1 MKPLLEARQIRKQF
15 SGVAVLKGIDFTL
28 CAGQVHAL
36 MGGNGAGKS
45 TLMKIIAGV
54 ETPDSGELT
63 IGDRAFARL
72 SPALAHQLGI
82 YLVPQEPMLFPNLSV
97 RENILFRLPKRA
109 DTTARLQE
117 KLQQLNC
124 QINLDA
130 SASTLEVADQQ
141 MVEIL
146 RGLMREARI
155 LILDEPTASLTPG
168 ETERLF
174 SQIRALQA
182 LDVGIVFISHKL
194 PEIRQ
199 LASHISVMRDGAVVL
214 SGETATYRDEQL
226 ISAMTPASRDHTLS
240 DTQKLWLALPGNRR
254 TQAQDFPVLRVEDLT
269 GEGFIDL
276 NLEIRAGEIVGLA
289 GLVGSGRTEFAET
302 LYGLRPPRAGRI
314 WLENREISNDS
325 TRARLASG
333 LVYLP
338 EDRQVSGLFLD
349 APVRWNTVMFNQ
361 PSWWQQGKREAAV
374 VERYHR
380 ALGIKLADGDQPV
393 RTLSGGNQQKVLL
406 ARCLEANPLLL
417 IVDEP
422 TRGVD
427 VSARAD
433 IYQLLKSVAAQ
444 NVAVLMISSDVD
456 EFIGLAD
463 RVLVMHQGRY
473 SGELAGAFNGLLVV
487 GLRIPAIVAT
497 LGTLGLYR
505 GVMLLWTGGKWIE
518 GLPDSLKSLSEPAFI
533 GVSPLGWLV
542 LALLLAG
549 GWLLSR
555 TAFGRDFY
563 AVGDNLAAARQLGV
577 AVNRTRML
585 AFTLNGMLAACAG
598 IVFAA
603 QIGFVP
609 NQTGSGLEMKA
620 IAACVL
626 GGISLLGG
634 TGTLLG
640 AFLGA
645 FFLTQ
650 IDTVLVLFR
659 LPAWWNDFIAGL
671 VLLGVLVLDGRLR
684 QALARHQRALKYS
697 RFQPG
702 NKGGK
707 QVARFPERKSKE
719 VA

>member
-1 MKPLLEARQIRKQF
+1 MKTLLKNR
-15 SGVAVLKGIDFTL
+15 
-28 CAGQVHAL
+28 
-36 MGGNGAGKS
+36 
-45 TLMKIIAGV
+45 
-54 ETPDSGELT
+54 ELS
-63 IGDRAFARL
+63 AF
-72 SPALAHQLGI
+72 LAI
-82 YLVPQEPMLFPNLSV
+82 
-97 RENILFRLPKRA
+97 
-109 DTTARLQE
+109 
-117 KLQQLNC
+117 
-124 QINLDA
+124 
-130 SASTLEVADQQ
+130 
-141 MVEIL
+141 
-146 RGLMREARI
+146 
-155 LILDEPTASLTPG
+155 
-168 ETERLF
+168 
-174 SQIRALQA
+174 
-182 LDVGIVFISHKL
+182 
-194 PEIRQ
+194 
-199 LASHISVMRDGAVVL
+199 VVL
-214 SGETATYRDEQL
+214 
-226 ISAMTPASRDHTLS
+226 
-240 DTQKLWLALPGNRR
+240 
-254 TQAQDFPVLRVEDLT
+254 F
-269 GEGFIDL
+269 
-276 NLEIRAGEIVGLA
+276 A
-289 GLVGSGRTEFAET
+289 GLVALNPAYFSLQTLAMIFASAQILCLLALGATLVMLTRNIDVSVGSTVGLSAIATGVA
-302 LYGLRPPRAGRI
+302 LNSGYGLMTAI
-314 WLENREISNDS
+314 
-325 TRARLASG
+325 AFALA
-333 LVYLP
+333 
-338 EDRQVSGLFLD
+338 
-349 APVRWNTVMFNQ
+349 
-361 PSWWQQGKREAAV
+361 
-374 VERYHR
+374 
-380 ALGIKLADGDQPV
+380 
-393 RTLSGGNQQKVLL
+393 
-406 ARCLEANPLLL
+406 
-417 IVDEP
+417 
-422 TRGVD
+422 
-427 VSARAD
+427 
-433 IYQLLKSVAAQ
+433 
-444 NVAVLMISSDVD
+444 
-456 EFIGLAD
+456 IGA
-463 RVLVMHQGRY
+463 
-473 SGELAGAFNGLLVV
+473 LAGAFNGLLVV

-518 GLPDSLKSLSEPAFI
+518 GLPNSLKALSEPAFI
-533 GVSPLGWLV
+533 GISPLGWLV

-549 GWLLSR
+549 CWILSR

-707 QVARFPERKSKE
+707 RVAPFPERKNKE

>member
-1 MKPLLEARQIRKQF
+1 MKTLLKNRELSAFFAIVALFVVLVALNPAYFSLQTLAMIFASSQILCLLALGATLVMLTRNIDV
-15 SGVAVLKGIDFTL
+15 SVGSTVGLCAIAVGVALN
-28 CAGQVHAL
+28 
-36 MGGNGAGKS
+36 NGYGLA
-45 TLMKIIAGV
+45 TAI
-54 ETPDSGELT
+54 
-63 IGDRAFARL
+63 AFA
-72 SPALAHQLGI
+72 LAI
-82 YLVPQEPMLFPNLSV
+82 
-97 RENILFRLPKRA
+97 
-109 DTTARLQE
+109 
-117 KLQQLNC
+117 
-124 QINLDA
+124 
-130 SASTLEVADQQ
+130 
-141 MVEIL
+141 
-146 RGLMREARI
+146 
-155 LILDEPTASLTPG
+155 
-168 ETERLF
+168 
-174 SQIRALQA
+174 
-182 LDVGIVFISHKL
+182 
-194 PEIRQ
+194 
-199 LASHISVMRDGAVVL
+199 GA
-214 SGETATYRDEQL
+214 
-226 ISAMTPASRDHTLS
+226 
-240 DTQKLWLALPGNRR
+240 
-254 TQAQDFPVLRVEDLT
+254 
-269 GEGFIDL
+269 
-276 NLEIRAGEIVGLA
+276 
-289 GLVGSGRTEFAET
+289 
-302 LYGLRPPRAGRI
+302 
-314 WLENREISNDS
+314 
-325 TRARLASG
+325 
-333 LVYLP
+333 
-338 EDRQVSGLFLD
+338 
-349 APVRWNTVMFNQ
+349 
-361 PSWWQQGKREAAV
+361 
-374 VERYHR
+374 
-380 ALGIKLADGDQPV
+380 
-393 RTLSGGNQQKVLL
+393 
-406 ARCLEANPLLL
+406 
-417 IVDEP
+417 
-422 TRGVD
+422 
-427 VSARAD
+427 
-433 IYQLLKSVAAQ
+433 
-444 NVAVLMISSDVD
+444 
-456 EFIGLAD
+456 
-463 RVLVMHQGRY
+463 
-473 SGELAGAFNGLLVV
+473 LAGAFNGLLVV

-707 QVARFPERKSKE
+707 QVARLPERKSKE

>member
-1 MKPLLEARQIRKQF
+1 MKTLLKNRELSAFFAIVALFVVLVALNPAYFSLQTLAMIFSSSQILCLLALGATLVMLTRNIDV
-15 SGVAVLKGIDFTL
+15 SVGSTVGLCAIAVGVALN
-28 CAGQVHAL
+28 
-36 MGGNGAGKS
+36 NGYGLA
-45 TLMKIIAGV
+45 TAI
-54 ETPDSGELT
+54 
-63 IGDRAFARL
+63 AFA
-72 SPALAHQLGI
+72 LAI
-82 YLVPQEPMLFPNLSV
+82 
-97 RENILFRLPKRA
+97 
-109 DTTARLQE
+109 
-117 KLQQLNC
+117 
-124 QINLDA
+124 
-130 SASTLEVADQQ
+130 
-141 MVEIL
+141 
-146 RGLMREARI
+146 
-155 LILDEPTASLTPG
+155 
-168 ETERLF
+168 
-174 SQIRALQA
+174 
-182 LDVGIVFISHKL
+182 
-194 PEIRQ
+194 
-199 LASHISVMRDGAVVL
+199 GA
-214 SGETATYRDEQL
+214 
-226 ISAMTPASRDHTLS
+226 
-240 DTQKLWLALPGNRR
+240 
-254 TQAQDFPVLRVEDLT
+254 
-269 GEGFIDL
+269 
-276 NLEIRAGEIVGLA
+276 
-289 GLVGSGRTEFAET
+289 
-302 LYGLRPPRAGRI
+302 
-314 WLENREISNDS
+314 
-325 TRARLASG
+325 
-333 LVYLP
+333 
-338 EDRQVSGLFLD
+338 
-349 APVRWNTVMFNQ
+349 
-361 PSWWQQGKREAAV
+361 
-374 VERYHR
+374 
-380 ALGIKLADGDQPV
+380 
-393 RTLSGGNQQKVLL
+393 
-406 ARCLEANPLLL
+406 
-417 IVDEP
+417 
-422 TRGVD
+422 
-427 VSARAD
+427 
-433 IYQLLKSVAAQ
+433 
-444 NVAVLMISSDVD
+444 
-456 EFIGLAD
+456 
-463 RVLVMHQGRY
+463 
-473 SGELAGAFNGLLVV
+473 LAGAFNGLLVV

-563 AVGDNLAAARQLGV
+563 AAGDNLAAARQLGV

-702 NKGGK
+702 NKGGNRLPAFLNAK
-707 QVARFPERKSKE
+707 AKRWLK
-719 VA
+719 

>member
-1 MKPLLEARQIRKQF
+1 MKTLLKNRELSAFFAIVALFVVLVALNPAYFSLQTLAMIFASSQILCLLALGATLVMLTRNIDV
-15 SGVAVLKGIDFTL
+15 SVGSTVGLCAIAVGVALN
-28 CAGQVHAL
+28 
-36 MGGNGAGKS
+36 NGYGLA
-45 TLMKIIAGV
+45 TAI
-54 ETPDSGELT
+54 
-63 IGDRAFARL
+63 AFA
-72 SPALAHQLGI
+72 LAI
-82 YLVPQEPMLFPNLSV
+82 
-97 RENILFRLPKRA
+97 
-109 DTTARLQE
+109 
-117 KLQQLNC
+117 
-124 QINLDA
+124 
-130 SASTLEVADQQ
+130 
-141 MVEIL
+141 
-146 RGLMREARI
+146 
-155 LILDEPTASLTPG
+155 
-168 ETERLF
+168 
-174 SQIRALQA
+174 
-182 LDVGIVFISHKL
+182 
-194 PEIRQ
+194 
-199 LASHISVMRDGAVVL
+199 GA
-214 SGETATYRDEQL
+214 
-226 ISAMTPASRDHTLS
+226 
-240 DTQKLWLALPGNRR
+240 
-254 TQAQDFPVLRVEDLT
+254 
-269 GEGFIDL
+269 
-276 NLEIRAGEIVGLA
+276 
-289 GLVGSGRTEFAET
+289 
-302 LYGLRPPRAGRI
+302 
-314 WLENREISNDS
+314 
-325 TRARLASG
+325 
-333 LVYLP
+333 
-338 EDRQVSGLFLD
+338 
-349 APVRWNTVMFNQ
+349 
-361 PSWWQQGKREAAV
+361 
-374 VERYHR
+374 
-380 ALGIKLADGDQPV
+380 
-393 RTLSGGNQQKVLL
+393 
-406 ARCLEANPLLL
+406 
-417 IVDEP
+417 
-422 TRGVD
+422 
-427 VSARAD
+427 
-433 IYQLLKSVAAQ
+433 
-444 NVAVLMISSDVD
+444 
-456 EFIGLAD
+456 
-463 RVLVMHQGRY
+463 
-473 SGELAGAFNGLLVV
+473 LAGAFNGLLVV

-549 GWLLSR
+549 GWLLSS

-577 AVNRTRML
+577 AVKRTRML

>member
-1 MKPLLEARQIRKQF
+1 MKTLLKNRELSAFFAIVALFVVLVALNPAYFSLQTLAMIFASSQILCLLALGATLVMLTRNIDV
-15 SGVAVLKGIDFTL
+15 SVGSTVGLCAIAVGVALN
-28 CAGQVHAL
+28 
-36 MGGNGAGKS
+36 NGYGLA
-45 TLMKIIAGV
+45 TAI
-54 ETPDSGELT
+54 
-63 IGDRAFARL
+63 AFA
-72 SPALAHQLGI
+72 LAI
-82 YLVPQEPMLFPNLSV
+82 
-97 RENILFRLPKRA
+97 
-109 DTTARLQE
+109 
-117 KLQQLNC
+117 
-124 QINLDA
+124 
-130 SASTLEVADQQ
+130 
-141 MVEIL
+141 
-146 RGLMREARI
+146 
-155 LILDEPTASLTPG
+155 
-168 ETERLF
+168 
-174 SQIRALQA
+174 
-182 LDVGIVFISHKL
+182 
-194 PEIRQ
+194 
-199 LASHISVMRDGAVVL
+199 GA
-214 SGETATYRDEQL
+214 
-226 ISAMTPASRDHTLS
+226 
-240 DTQKLWLALPGNRR
+240 
-254 TQAQDFPVLRVEDLT
+254 
-269 GEGFIDL
+269 
-276 NLEIRAGEIVGLA
+276 
-289 GLVGSGRTEFAET
+289 
-302 LYGLRPPRAGRI
+302 
-314 WLENREISNDS
+314 
-325 TRARLASG
+325 
-333 LVYLP
+333 
-338 EDRQVSGLFLD
+338 
-349 APVRWNTVMFNQ
+349 
-361 PSWWQQGKREAAV
+361 
-374 VERYHR
+374 
-380 ALGIKLADGDQPV
+380 
-393 RTLSGGNQQKVLL
+393 
-406 ARCLEANPLLL
+406 
-417 IVDEP
+417 
-422 TRGVD
+422 
-427 VSARAD
+427 
-433 IYQLLKSVAAQ
+433 
-444 NVAVLMISSDVD
+444 
-456 EFIGLAD
+456 
-463 RVLVMHQGRY
+463 
-473 SGELAGAFNGLLVV
+473 LAGAFNGLLVV

-659 LPAWWNDFIAGL
+659 LPAWWYDFIAGL

>member
-1 MKPLLEARQIRKQF
+1 MKTLLKNRELSAFFAIVALFAVLVVLNPAYFSLQTLAMIFASSQILCLLALGATLVMLTRNIDV
-15 SGVAVLKGIDFTL
+15 SVGSSVGLCAIAVGVALN
-28 CAGQVHAL
+28 
-36 MGGNGAGKS
+36 NGYGLA
-45 TLMKIIAGV
+45 TAI
-54 ETPDSGELT
+54 
-63 IGDRAFARL
+63 AFA
-72 SPALAHQLGI
+72 LAI
-82 YLVPQEPMLFPNLSV
+82 
-97 RENILFRLPKRA
+97 
-109 DTTARLQE
+109 
-117 KLQQLNC
+117 
-124 QINLDA
+124 
-130 SASTLEVADQQ
+130 
-141 MVEIL
+141 
-146 RGLMREARI
+146 
-155 LILDEPTASLTPG
+155 
-168 ETERLF
+168 
-174 SQIRALQA
+174 
-182 LDVGIVFISHKL
+182 
-194 PEIRQ
+194 
-199 LASHISVMRDGAVVL
+199 GA
-214 SGETATYRDEQL
+214 
-226 ISAMTPASRDHTLS
+226 
-240 DTQKLWLALPGNRR
+240 
-254 TQAQDFPVLRVEDLT
+254 
-269 GEGFIDL
+269 
-276 NLEIRAGEIVGLA
+276 
-289 GLVGSGRTEFAET
+289 
-302 LYGLRPPRAGRI
+302 
-314 WLENREISNDS
+314 
-325 TRARLASG
+325 
-333 LVYLP
+333 
-338 EDRQVSGLFLD
+338 
-349 APVRWNTVMFNQ
+349 
-361 PSWWQQGKREAAV
+361 
-374 VERYHR
+374 
-380 ALGIKLADGDQPV
+380 
-393 RTLSGGNQQKVLL
+393 
-406 ARCLEANPLLL
+406 
-417 IVDEP
+417 
-422 TRGVD
+422 
-427 VSARAD
+427 
-433 IYQLLKSVAAQ
+433 
-444 NVAVLMISSDVD
+444 
-456 EFIGLAD
+456 
-463 RVLVMHQGRY
+463 
-473 SGELAGAFNGLLVV
+473 LAGAFNGLLVV

-555 TAFGRDFY
+555 TSFGRDFY

>member
-1 MKPLLEARQIRKQF
+1 MKTLLKNRELSAFFAIVALFAVLVALNPAYFSLQTLAMIFASSQILCLLALGATLVMLTRNIDV
-15 SGVAVLKGIDFTL
+15 SVGSTVGLCAIAVGVALN
-28 CAGQVHAL
+28 
-36 MGGNGAGKS
+36 NGYGLA
-45 TLMKIIAGV
+45 TAI
-54 ETPDSGELT
+54 
-63 IGDRAFARL
+63 AFA
-72 SPALAHQLGI
+72 LAI
-82 YLVPQEPMLFPNLSV
+82 
-97 RENILFRLPKRA
+97 
-109 DTTARLQE
+109 
-117 KLQQLNC
+117 
-124 QINLDA
+124 
-130 SASTLEVADQQ
+130 
-141 MVEIL
+141 
-146 RGLMREARI
+146 
-155 LILDEPTASLTPG
+155 
-168 ETERLF
+168 
-174 SQIRALQA
+174 
-182 LDVGIVFISHKL
+182 
-194 PEIRQ
+194 
-199 LASHISVMRDGAVVL
+199 GA
-214 SGETATYRDEQL
+214 
-226 ISAMTPASRDHTLS
+226 
-240 DTQKLWLALPGNRR
+240 
-254 TQAQDFPVLRVEDLT
+254 
-269 GEGFIDL
+269 
-276 NLEIRAGEIVGLA
+276 
-289 GLVGSGRTEFAET
+289 
-302 LYGLRPPRAGRI
+302 
-314 WLENREISNDS
+314 
-325 TRARLASG
+325 
-333 LVYLP
+333 
-338 EDRQVSGLFLD
+338 
-349 APVRWNTVMFNQ
+349 
-361 PSWWQQGKREAAV
+361 
-374 VERYHR
+374 
-380 ALGIKLADGDQPV
+380 
-393 RTLSGGNQQKVLL
+393 
-406 ARCLEANPLLL
+406 
-417 IVDEP
+417 
-422 TRGVD
+422 
-427 VSARAD
+427 
-433 IYQLLKSVAAQ
+433 
-444 NVAVLMISSDVD
+444 
-456 EFIGLAD
+456 
-463 RVLVMHQGRY
+463 
-473 SGELAGAFNGLLVV
+473 LAGAFNGLLVV

-549 GWLLSR
+549 AWLLSR

>member
-1 MKPLLEARQIRKQF
+1 MKTLLKNREPSAFFAIVALFVVLVALNPAYFSLQTLAMIFASSQILCLLALGATLVMLTRNIDV
-15 SGVAVLKGIDFTL
+15 SVGSTVGLCAIAVGVALN
-28 CAGQVHAL
+28 
-36 MGGNGAGKS
+36 NGYGLA
-45 TLMKIIAGV
+45 TAI
-54 ETPDSGELT
+54 
-63 IGDRAFARL
+63 AFA
-72 SPALAHQLGI
+72 LAI
-82 YLVPQEPMLFPNLSV
+82 
-97 RENILFRLPKRA
+97 
-109 DTTARLQE
+109 
-117 KLQQLNC
+117 
-124 QINLDA
+124 
-130 SASTLEVADQQ
+130 
-141 MVEIL
+141 
-146 RGLMREARI
+146 
-155 LILDEPTASLTPG
+155 
-168 ETERLF
+168 
-174 SQIRALQA
+174 
-182 LDVGIVFISHKL
+182 
-194 PEIRQ
+194 
-199 LASHISVMRDGAVVL
+199 GA
-214 SGETATYRDEQL
+214 
-226 ISAMTPASRDHTLS
+226 
-240 DTQKLWLALPGNRR
+240 
-254 TQAQDFPVLRVEDLT
+254 
-269 GEGFIDL
+269 
-276 NLEIRAGEIVGLA
+276 
-289 GLVGSGRTEFAET
+289 
-302 LYGLRPPRAGRI
+302 
-314 WLENREISNDS
+314 
-325 TRARLASG
+325 
-333 LVYLP
+333 
-338 EDRQVSGLFLD
+338 
-349 APVRWNTVMFNQ
+349 
-361 PSWWQQGKREAAV
+361 
-374 VERYHR
+374 
-380 ALGIKLADGDQPV
+380 
-393 RTLSGGNQQKVLL
+393 
-406 ARCLEANPLLL
+406 
-417 IVDEP
+417 
-422 TRGVD
+422 
-427 VSARAD
+427 
-433 IYQLLKSVAAQ
+433 
-444 NVAVLMISSDVD
+444 
-456 EFIGLAD
+456 
-463 RVLVMHQGRY
+463 
-473 SGELAGAFNGLLVV
+473 LAGAFNGLLVV

-702 NKGGK
+702 NKGGNRLP
-707 QVARFPERKSKE
+707 AFPNAKAKRWLK
-719 VA
+719 

>member
-1 MKPLLEARQIRKQF
+1 MKTLLKNRELSAFFAIVALFVVLVALNPAYFSLQTLAMIFASSQILCLLALGATLVMLTRNIDV
-15 SGVAVLKGIDFTL
+15 SVGSTVGLCAIAVGVALN
-28 CAGQVHAL
+28 
-36 MGGNGAGKS
+36 NGYGLA
-45 TLMKIIAGV
+45 TAI
-54 ETPDSGELT
+54 
-63 IGDRAFARL
+63 AFA
-72 SPALAHQLGI
+72 LAI
-82 YLVPQEPMLFPNLSV
+82 
-97 RENILFRLPKRA
+97 
-109 DTTARLQE
+109 
-117 KLQQLNC
+117 
-124 QINLDA
+124 
-130 SASTLEVADQQ
+130 
-141 MVEIL
+141 
-146 RGLMREARI
+146 
-155 LILDEPTASLTPG
+155 
-168 ETERLF
+168 
-174 SQIRALQA
+174 
-182 LDVGIVFISHKL
+182 
-194 PEIRQ
+194 
-199 LASHISVMRDGAVVL
+199 GA
-214 SGETATYRDEQL
+214 
-226 ISAMTPASRDHTLS
+226 
-240 DTQKLWLALPGNRR
+240 
-254 TQAQDFPVLRVEDLT
+254 
-269 GEGFIDL
+269 
-276 NLEIRAGEIVGLA
+276 
-289 GLVGSGRTEFAET
+289 
-302 LYGLRPPRAGRI
+302 
-314 WLENREISNDS
+314 
-325 TRARLASG
+325 
-333 LVYLP
+333 
-338 EDRQVSGLFLD
+338 
-349 APVRWNTVMFNQ
+349 
-361 PSWWQQGKREAAV
+361 
-374 VERYHR
+374 
-380 ALGIKLADGDQPV
+380 
-393 RTLSGGNQQKVLL
+393 
-406 ARCLEANPLLL
+406 
-417 IVDEP
+417 
-422 TRGVD
+422 
-427 VSARAD
+427 
-433 IYQLLKSVAAQ
+433 
-444 NVAVLMISSDVD
+444 
-456 EFIGLAD
+456 
-463 RVLVMHQGRY
+463 
-473 SGELAGAFNGLLVV
+473 LAGAFNGLLVV

-702 NKGGK
+702 NKGGN
-707 QVARFPERKSKE
+707 RFPAFPNAKAKRWLK
-719 VA
+719 

>member
-1 MKPLLEARQIRKQF
+1 MKTLLKNRELSAFFAIVALFVVLVALNPAYFSLQTLAMIFASSQILCLLALGATLVMLTRNIDV
-15 SGVAVLKGIDFTL
+15 SVGSTVGLCAIAVGVALN
-28 CAGQVHAL
+28 
-36 MGGNGAGKS
+36 NGYGLA
-45 TLMKIIAGV
+45 TAI
-54 ETPDSGELT
+54 
-63 IGDRAFARL
+63 AFA
-72 SPALAHQLGI
+72 LAI
-82 YLVPQEPMLFPNLSV
+82 
-97 RENILFRLPKRA
+97 
-109 DTTARLQE
+109 
-117 KLQQLNC
+117 
-124 QINLDA
+124 
-130 SASTLEVADQQ
+130 
-141 MVEIL
+141 
-146 RGLMREARI
+146 
-155 LILDEPTASLTPG
+155 
-168 ETERLF
+168 
-174 SQIRALQA
+174 
-182 LDVGIVFISHKL
+182 
-194 PEIRQ
+194 
-199 LASHISVMRDGAVVL
+199 GA
-214 SGETATYRDEQL
+214 
-226 ISAMTPASRDHTLS
+226 
-240 DTQKLWLALPGNRR
+240 
-254 TQAQDFPVLRVEDLT
+254 
-269 GEGFIDL
+269 
-276 NLEIRAGEIVGLA
+276 
-289 GLVGSGRTEFAET
+289 
-302 LYGLRPPRAGRI
+302 
-314 WLENREISNDS
+314 
-325 TRARLASG
+325 
-333 LVYLP
+333 
-338 EDRQVSGLFLD
+338 
-349 APVRWNTVMFNQ
+349 
-361 PSWWQQGKREAAV
+361 
-374 VERYHR
+374 
-380 ALGIKLADGDQPV
+380 
-393 RTLSGGNQQKVLL
+393 
-406 ARCLEANPLLL
+406 
-417 IVDEP
+417 
-422 TRGVD
+422 
-427 VSARAD
+427 
-433 IYQLLKSVAAQ
+433 
-444 NVAVLMISSDVD
+444 
-456 EFIGLAD
+456 
-463 RVLVMHQGRY
+463 
-473 SGELAGAFNGLLVV
+473 LAGAFNGLLVV

-505 GVMLLWTGGKWIE
+505 WVMLLWTGGKWIE

>member
-1 MKPLLEARQIRKQF
+1 MK
-15 SGVAVLKGIDFTL
+15 T
-28 CAGQVHAL
+28 
-36 MGGNGAGKS
+36 
-45 TLMKIIAGV
+45 
-54 ETPDSGELT
+54 
-63 IGDRAFARL
+63 
-72 SPALAHQLGI
+72 
-82 YLVPQEPMLFPNLSV
+82 
-97 RENILFRLPKRA
+97 
-109 DTTARLQE
+109 
-117 KLQQLNC
+117 
-124 QINLDA
+124 
-130 SASTLEVADQQ
+130 
-141 MVEIL
+141 
-146 RGLMREARI
+146 
-155 LILDEPTASLTPG
+155 
-168 ETERLF
+168 
-174 SQIRALQA
+174 
-182 LDVGIVFISHKL
+182 
-194 PEIRQ
+194 
-199 LASHISVMRDGAVVL
+199 
-214 SGETATYRDEQL
+214 
-226 ISAMTPASRDHTLS
+226 
-240 DTQKLWLALPGNRR
+240 
-254 TQAQDFPVLRVEDLT
+254 
-269 GEGFIDL
+269 
-276 NLEIRAGEIVGLA
+276 
-289 GLVGSGRTEFAET
+289 
-302 LYGLRPPRAGRI
+302 
-314 WLENREISNDS
+314 
-325 TRARLASG
+325 
-333 LVYLP
+333 
-338 EDRQVSGLFLD
+338 
-349 APVRWNTVMFNQ
+349 
-361 PSWWQQGKREAAV
+361 
-374 VERYHR
+374 
-380 ALGIKLADGDQPV
+380 
-393 RTLSGGNQQKVLL
+393 
-406 ARCLEANPLLL
+406 
-417 IVDEP
+417 
-422 TRGVD
+422 
-427 VSARAD
+427 
-433 IYQLLKSVAAQ
+433 LLKSRELSAFFAIVALFVVL
-444 NVAVLMISSDVD
+444 VALNPAYFSLQTLAMIFSSSQILCLLALGATLVMLTRNIDVSVGSTVGLCA
-456 EFIGLAD
+456 IAVGVALNNGYGLATAIAFA
-463 RVLVMHQGRY
+463 LAIGA
-473 SGELAGAFNGLLVV
+473 LAGAFNGLLVV

>member
-1 MKPLLEARQIRKQF
+1 MKTLLKNRELSAFFAIVALFVVLVALNPAYF
-15 SGVAVLKGIDFTL
+15 SLQTLAMIFASSQLLCLLALGATLVMLTRNIDVSVGSTVGLCAIAVGVALN
-28 CAGQVHAL
+28 
-36 MGGNGAGKS
+36 NGYGLA
-45 TLMKIIAGV
+45 TAI
-54 ETPDSGELT
+54 
-63 IGDRAFARL
+63 AFA
-72 SPALAHQLGI
+72 LAI
-82 YLVPQEPMLFPNLSV
+82 
-97 RENILFRLPKRA
+97 
-109 DTTARLQE
+109 
-117 KLQQLNC
+117 
-124 QINLDA
+124 
-130 SASTLEVADQQ
+130 
-141 MVEIL
+141 
-146 RGLMREARI
+146 
-155 LILDEPTASLTPG
+155 
-168 ETERLF
+168 
-174 SQIRALQA
+174 
-182 LDVGIVFISHKL
+182 
-194 PEIRQ
+194 
-199 LASHISVMRDGAVVL
+199 GA
-214 SGETATYRDEQL
+214 
-226 ISAMTPASRDHTLS
+226 
-240 DTQKLWLALPGNRR
+240 
-254 TQAQDFPVLRVEDLT
+254 
-269 GEGFIDL
+269 
-276 NLEIRAGEIVGLA
+276 
-289 GLVGSGRTEFAET
+289 
-302 LYGLRPPRAGRI
+302 
-314 WLENREISNDS
+314 
-325 TRARLASG
+325 
-333 LVYLP
+333 
-338 EDRQVSGLFLD
+338 
-349 APVRWNTVMFNQ
+349 
-361 PSWWQQGKREAAV
+361 
-374 VERYHR
+374 
-380 ALGIKLADGDQPV
+380 
-393 RTLSGGNQQKVLL
+393 
-406 ARCLEANPLLL
+406 
-417 IVDEP
+417 
-422 TRGVD
+422 
-427 VSARAD
+427 
-433 IYQLLKSVAAQ
+433 
-444 NVAVLMISSDVD
+444 
-456 EFIGLAD
+456 
-463 RVLVMHQGRY
+463 
-473 SGELAGAFNGLLVV
+473 LAGAFNGLLVV

-518 GLPDSLKSLSEPAFI
+518 GLPDSLKSLSEPAFL
-533 GVSPLGWLV
+533 GVSPLGW

>member
-1 MKPLLEARQIRKQF
+1 MKTLLKNR
-15 SGVAVLKGIDFTL
+15 
-28 CAGQVHAL
+28 
-36 MGGNGAGKS
+36 
-45 TLMKIIAGV
+45 
-54 ETPDSGELT
+54 ELS
-63 IGDRAFARL
+63 AF
-72 SPALAHQLGI
+72 LAI
-82 YLVPQEPMLFPNLSV
+82 
-97 RENILFRLPKRA
+97 
-109 DTTARLQE
+109 
-117 KLQQLNC
+117 
-124 QINLDA
+124 
-130 SASTLEVADQQ
+130 
-141 MVEIL
+141 
-146 RGLMREARI
+146 
-155 LILDEPTASLTPG
+155 
-168 ETERLF
+168 
-174 SQIRALQA
+174 
-182 LDVGIVFISHKL
+182 
-194 PEIRQ
+194 
-199 LASHISVMRDGAVVL
+199 VVL
-214 SGETATYRDEQL
+214 
-226 ISAMTPASRDHTLS
+226 
-240 DTQKLWLALPGNRR
+240 
-254 TQAQDFPVLRVEDLT
+254 F
-269 GEGFIDL
+269 
-276 NLEIRAGEIVGLA
+276 A
-289 GLVGSGRTEFAET
+289 GLVALNPAYFSLQTLAMIFASAQI
-302 LYGLRPPRAGRI
+302 LCL
-314 WLENREISNDS
+314 L
-325 TRARLASG
+325 
-333 LVYLP
+333 
-338 EDRQVSGLFLD
+338 
-349 APVRWNTVMFNQ
+349 
-361 PSWWQQGKREAAV
+361 
-374 VERYHR
+374 
-380 ALGIKLADGDQPV
+380 ALGA
-393 RTLSGGNQQKVLL
+393 TLVML
-406 ARCLEANPLLL
+406 
-417 IVDEP
+417 
-422 TRGVD
+422 TRNID
-427 VSARAD
+427 VSVGSTVGLSAIATG
-433 IYQLLKSVAAQ
+433 VAL
-444 NVAVLMISSDVD
+444 NSGHGLMTAIA
-456 EFIGLAD
+456 FALAIGA
-463 RVLVMHQGRY
+463 
-473 SGELAGAFNGLLVV
+473 LAGAFNGLLVV

-518 GLPDSLKSLSEPAFI
+518 GLPNSLKALSEPAFI
-533 GVSPLGWLV
+533 GISPLGWLV

-549 GWLLSR
+549 GGILSR

-707 QVARFPERKSKE
+707 RVAPFPERKNKE

>member
-1 MKPLLEARQIRKQF
+1 MKTLLKNRELSAFFAIVALFAVLVALNPAYFSLQTLAMIFASSQILCLLALGATLVMLTRNIDV
-15 SGVAVLKGIDFTL
+15 SVGSTVGLCAIAVGVALN
-28 CAGQVHAL
+28 
-36 MGGNGAGKS
+36 NGYGLA
-45 TLMKIIAGV
+45 TAI
-54 ETPDSGELT
+54 
-63 IGDRAFARL
+63 AFA
-72 SPALAHQLGI
+72 LAI
-82 YLVPQEPMLFPNLSV
+82 
-97 RENILFRLPKRA
+97 
-109 DTTARLQE
+109 
-117 KLQQLNC
+117 
-124 QINLDA
+124 
-130 SASTLEVADQQ
+130 
-141 MVEIL
+141 
-146 RGLMREARI
+146 
-155 LILDEPTASLTPG
+155 
-168 ETERLF
+168 
-174 SQIRALQA
+174 
-182 LDVGIVFISHKL
+182 
-194 PEIRQ
+194 
-199 LASHISVMRDGAVVL
+199 GA
-214 SGETATYRDEQL
+214 
-226 ISAMTPASRDHTLS
+226 
-240 DTQKLWLALPGNRR
+240 
-254 TQAQDFPVLRVEDLT
+254 
-269 GEGFIDL
+269 
-276 NLEIRAGEIVGLA
+276 
-289 GLVGSGRTEFAET
+289 
-302 LYGLRPPRAGRI
+302 
-314 WLENREISNDS
+314 
-325 TRARLASG
+325 
-333 LVYLP
+333 
-338 EDRQVSGLFLD
+338 
-349 APVRWNTVMFNQ
+349 
-361 PSWWQQGKREAAV
+361 
-374 VERYHR
+374 
-380 ALGIKLADGDQPV
+380 
-393 RTLSGGNQQKVLL
+393 
-406 ARCLEANPLLL
+406 
-417 IVDEP
+417 
-422 TRGVD
+422 
-427 VSARAD
+427 
-433 IYQLLKSVAAQ
+433 
-444 NVAVLMISSDVD
+444 
-456 EFIGLAD
+456 
-463 RVLVMHQGRY
+463 
-473 SGELAGAFNGLLVV
+473 LAGAFNGLLVV

-585 AFTLNGMLAACAG
+585 AFTINGMLAACAG

>member
-1 MKPLLEARQIRKQF
+1 MKTLLKNRELSAFFAIVALFVVLVALNPAYFSLQTLAMIFASSQILCLLALGATLVMLTRN
-15 SGVAVLKGIDFTL
+15 IDVSVGSTVGL
-28 CAGQVHAL
+28 CAIAVGVTL
-36 MGGNGAGKS
+36 NNGYGLA
-45 TLMKIIAGV
+45 TAI
-54 ETPDSGELT
+54 
-63 IGDRAFARL
+63 AFA
-72 SPALAHQLGI
+72 LAI
-82 YLVPQEPMLFPNLSV
+82 
-97 RENILFRLPKRA
+97 
-109 DTTARLQE
+109 
-117 KLQQLNC
+117 
-124 QINLDA
+124 
-130 SASTLEVADQQ
+130 
-141 MVEIL
+141 
-146 RGLMREARI
+146 
-155 LILDEPTASLTPG
+155 
-168 ETERLF
+168 
-174 SQIRALQA
+174 
-182 LDVGIVFISHKL
+182 
-194 PEIRQ
+194 
-199 LASHISVMRDGAVVL
+199 GA
-214 SGETATYRDEQL
+214 
-226 ISAMTPASRDHTLS
+226 
-240 DTQKLWLALPGNRR
+240 
-254 TQAQDFPVLRVEDLT
+254 
-269 GEGFIDL
+269 
-276 NLEIRAGEIVGLA
+276 
-289 GLVGSGRTEFAET
+289 
-302 LYGLRPPRAGRI
+302 
-314 WLENREISNDS
+314 
-325 TRARLASG
+325 
-333 LVYLP
+333 
-338 EDRQVSGLFLD
+338 
-349 APVRWNTVMFNQ
+349 
-361 PSWWQQGKREAAV
+361 
-374 VERYHR
+374 
-380 ALGIKLADGDQPV
+380 
-393 RTLSGGNQQKVLL
+393 
-406 ARCLEANPLLL
+406 
-417 IVDEP
+417 
-422 TRGVD
+422 
-427 VSARAD
+427 
-433 IYQLLKSVAAQ
+433 
-444 NVAVLMISSDVD
+444 
-456 EFIGLAD
+456 
-463 RVLVMHQGRY
+463 
-473 SGELAGAFNGLLVV
+473 LAGAFNGLLVV

-702 NKGGK
+702 NKGGNRLPAFLNAK
-707 QVARFPERKSKE
+707 AKRWLK
-719 VA
+719 

>member
-1 MKPLLEARQIRKQF
+1 MKTLLKNRELSAFFAIVALFVVLVALNPAYFSLQTLAMIFASSQILCLLAFGATLVMLTRNIDV
-15 SGVAVLKGIDFTL
+15 SVGSTVGLCAIAVGVALN
-28 CAGQVHAL
+28 
-36 MGGNGAGKS
+36 NGYGLA
-45 TLMKIIAGV
+45 TAI
-54 ETPDSGELT
+54 
-63 IGDRAFARL
+63 AFA
-72 SPALAHQLGI
+72 LAI
-82 YLVPQEPMLFPNLSV
+82 
-97 RENILFRLPKRA
+97 
-109 DTTARLQE
+109 
-117 KLQQLNC
+117 
-124 QINLDA
+124 
-130 SASTLEVADQQ
+130 
-141 MVEIL
+141 
-146 RGLMREARI
+146 
-155 LILDEPTASLTPG
+155 
-168 ETERLF
+168 
-174 SQIRALQA
+174 
-182 LDVGIVFISHKL
+182 
-194 PEIRQ
+194 
-199 LASHISVMRDGAVVL
+199 GA
-214 SGETATYRDEQL
+214 
-226 ISAMTPASRDHTLS
+226 
-240 DTQKLWLALPGNRR
+240 
-254 TQAQDFPVLRVEDLT
+254 
-269 GEGFIDL
+269 
-276 NLEIRAGEIVGLA
+276 
-289 GLVGSGRTEFAET
+289 
-302 LYGLRPPRAGRI
+302 
-314 WLENREISNDS
+314 
-325 TRARLASG
+325 
-333 LVYLP
+333 
-338 EDRQVSGLFLD
+338 
-349 APVRWNTVMFNQ
+349 
-361 PSWWQQGKREAAV
+361 
-374 VERYHR
+374 
-380 ALGIKLADGDQPV
+380 
-393 RTLSGGNQQKVLL
+393 
-406 ARCLEANPLLL
+406 
-417 IVDEP
+417 
-422 TRGVD
+422 
-427 VSARAD
+427 
-433 IYQLLKSVAAQ
+433 
-444 NVAVLMISSDVD
+444 
-456 EFIGLAD
+456 
-463 RVLVMHQGRY
+463 
-473 SGELAGAFNGLLVV
+473 LAGAFNGLLVV

>member
-1 MKPLLEARQIRKQF
+1 MKTLLKNRELSAFFAIVALFVVLVALNPAYFSLQTLAMIFASSQILCLLALGATLVMLTRNIDV
-15 SGVAVLKGIDFTL
+15 SVGSTVGLCAIAVGVALN
-28 CAGQVHAL
+28 
-36 MGGNGAGKS
+36 NGYGLA
-45 TLMKIIAGV
+45 TAI
-54 ETPDSGELT
+54 
-63 IGDRAFARL
+63 AFA
-72 SPALAHQLGI
+72 LAI
-82 YLVPQEPMLFPNLSV
+82 
-97 RENILFRLPKRA
+97 
-109 DTTARLQE
+109 
-117 KLQQLNC
+117 
-124 QINLDA
+124 
-130 SASTLEVADQQ
+130 
-141 MVEIL
+141 
-146 RGLMREARI
+146 
-155 LILDEPTASLTPG
+155 
-168 ETERLF
+168 
-174 SQIRALQA
+174 
-182 LDVGIVFISHKL
+182 
-194 PEIRQ
+194 
-199 LASHISVMRDGAVVL
+199 GA
-214 SGETATYRDEQL
+214 
-226 ISAMTPASRDHTLS
+226 
-240 DTQKLWLALPGNRR
+240 
-254 TQAQDFPVLRVEDLT
+254 
-269 GEGFIDL
+269 
-276 NLEIRAGEIVGLA
+276 
-289 GLVGSGRTEFAET
+289 
-302 LYGLRPPRAGRI
+302 
-314 WLENREISNDS
+314 
-325 TRARLASG
+325 
-333 LVYLP
+333 
-338 EDRQVSGLFLD
+338 
-349 APVRWNTVMFNQ
+349 
-361 PSWWQQGKREAAV
+361 
-374 VERYHR
+374 
-380 ALGIKLADGDQPV
+380 
-393 RTLSGGNQQKVLL
+393 
-406 ARCLEANPLLL
+406 
-417 IVDEP
+417 
-422 TRGVD
+422 
-427 VSARAD
+427 
-433 IYQLLKSVAAQ
+433 
-444 NVAVLMISSDVD
+444 
-456 EFIGLAD
+456 
-463 RVLVMHQGRY
+463 
-473 SGELAGAFNGLLVV
+473 LAGAFNGLLVV

-555 TAFGRDFY
+555 TDFGRDFY

-702 NKGGK
+702 YKGSK
-707 QVARFPERKSKE
+707 QVARCPERKSKE

>member
-1 MKPLLEARQIRKQF
+1 MKTLLKNRELSAFFAIVALFVVLVALNPAYFSLQTLAMIFASSQILCLLALGATLVMLTRNIDV
-15 SGVAVLKGIDFTL
+15 SVGSTVGLCAIAVGVALN
-28 CAGQVHAL
+28 
-36 MGGNGAGKS
+36 NGYGLA
-45 TLMKIIAGV
+45 TAI
-54 ETPDSGELT
+54 
-63 IGDRAFARL
+63 AFA
-72 SPALAHQLGI
+72 LAI
-82 YLVPQEPMLFPNLSV
+82 
-97 RENILFRLPKRA
+97 
-109 DTTARLQE
+109 
-117 KLQQLNC
+117 
-124 QINLDA
+124 
-130 SASTLEVADQQ
+130 
-141 MVEIL
+141 
-146 RGLMREARI
+146 
-155 LILDEPTASLTPG
+155 
-168 ETERLF
+168 
-174 SQIRALQA
+174 
-182 LDVGIVFISHKL
+182 
-194 PEIRQ
+194 
-199 LASHISVMRDGAVVL
+199 GA
-214 SGETATYRDEQL
+214 
-226 ISAMTPASRDHTLS
+226 
-240 DTQKLWLALPGNRR
+240 
-254 TQAQDFPVLRVEDLT
+254 
-269 GEGFIDL
+269 
-276 NLEIRAGEIVGLA
+276 
-289 GLVGSGRTEFAET
+289 
-302 LYGLRPPRAGRI
+302 
-314 WLENREISNDS
+314 
-325 TRARLASG
+325 
-333 LVYLP
+333 
-338 EDRQVSGLFLD
+338 
-349 APVRWNTVMFNQ
+349 
-361 PSWWQQGKREAAV
+361 
-374 VERYHR
+374 
-380 ALGIKLADGDQPV
+380 
-393 RTLSGGNQQKVLL
+393 
-406 ARCLEANPLLL
+406 
-417 IVDEP
+417 
-422 TRGVD
+422 
-427 VSARAD
+427 
-433 IYQLLKSVAAQ
+433 
-444 NVAVLMISSDVD
+444 
-456 EFIGLAD
+456 
-463 RVLVMHQGRY
+463 
-473 SGELAGAFNGLLVV
+473 LAGAFNGLLVV

-555 TAFGRDFY
+555 TDFGRDFY

-609 NQTGSGLEMKA
+609 NQTGSGLEIKA

>member
-1 MKPLLEARQIRKQF
+1 MKTLLKNRELSAFFAIVALFVVLVALNPAYFSLQTLAMIFASSQILCLLALGATLVMLTRNIDV
-15 SGVAVLKGIDFTL
+15 SVGSTVGLCAIAVGVALN
-28 CAGQVHAL
+28 
-36 MGGNGAGKS
+36 NGYGLA
-45 TLMKIIAGV
+45 TAIAFA
-54 ETPDSGELT
+54 LT
-63 IGDRAFARL
+63 IGA
-72 SPALAHQLGI
+72 
-82 YLVPQEPMLFPNLSV
+82 
-97 RENILFRLPKRA
+97 
-109 DTTARLQE
+109 
-117 KLQQLNC
+117 
-124 QINLDA
+124 
-130 SASTLEVADQQ
+130 
-141 MVEIL
+141 
-146 RGLMREARI
+146 
-155 LILDEPTASLTPG
+155 
-168 ETERLF
+168 
-174 SQIRALQA
+174 
-182 LDVGIVFISHKL
+182 
-194 PEIRQ
+194 
-199 LASHISVMRDGAVVL
+199 
-214 SGETATYRDEQL
+214 
-226 ISAMTPASRDHTLS
+226 
-240 DTQKLWLALPGNRR
+240 
-254 TQAQDFPVLRVEDLT
+254 
-269 GEGFIDL
+269 
-276 NLEIRAGEIVGLA
+276 
-289 GLVGSGRTEFAET
+289 
-302 LYGLRPPRAGRI
+302 
-314 WLENREISNDS
+314 
-325 TRARLASG
+325 
-333 LVYLP
+333 
-338 EDRQVSGLFLD
+338 
-349 APVRWNTVMFNQ
+349 
-361 PSWWQQGKREAAV
+361 
-374 VERYHR
+374 
-380 ALGIKLADGDQPV
+380 
-393 RTLSGGNQQKVLL
+393 
-406 ARCLEANPLLL
+406 
-417 IVDEP
+417 
-422 TRGVD
+422 
-427 VSARAD
+427 
-433 IYQLLKSVAAQ
+433 
-444 NVAVLMISSDVD
+444 
-456 EFIGLAD
+456 
-463 RVLVMHQGRY
+463 
-473 SGELAGAFNGLLVV
+473 LAGAFNGLLVV

-533 GVSPLGWLV
+533 GVSLLGWLV

-707 QVARFPERKSKE
+707 QIARFPERKSKE

>member
-1 MKPLLEARQIRKQF
+1 MKTLLKNR
-15 SGVAVLKGIDFTL
+15 
-28 CAGQVHAL
+28 
-36 MGGNGAGKS
+36 
-45 TLMKIIAGV
+45 
-54 ETPDSGELT
+54 ELS
-63 IGDRAFARL
+63 AF
-72 SPALAHQLGI
+72 LAI
-82 YLVPQEPMLFPNLSV
+82 
-97 RENILFRLPKRA
+97 
-109 DTTARLQE
+109 
-117 KLQQLNC
+117 
-124 QINLDA
+124 
-130 SASTLEVADQQ
+130 
-141 MVEIL
+141 
-146 RGLMREARI
+146 
-155 LILDEPTASLTPG
+155 
-168 ETERLF
+168 
-174 SQIRALQA
+174 
-182 LDVGIVFISHKL
+182 
-194 PEIRQ
+194 
-199 LASHISVMRDGAVVL
+199 VVL
-214 SGETATYRDEQL
+214 
-226 ISAMTPASRDHTLS
+226 
-240 DTQKLWLALPGNRR
+240 
-254 TQAQDFPVLRVEDLT
+254 F
-269 GEGFIDL
+269 
-276 NLEIRAGEIVGLA
+276 A
-289 GLVGSGRTEFAET
+289 GLVALNPAYFSLQTLAMIFASAQILCLLALGATLVMLTRNIDVSVGSTVGLSAIATGVA
-302 LYGLRPPRAGRI
+302 LNSGYGLMTAI
-314 WLENREISNDS
+314 
-325 TRARLASG
+325 AFALA
-333 LVYLP
+333 
-338 EDRQVSGLFLD
+338 
-349 APVRWNTVMFNQ
+349 
-361 PSWWQQGKREAAV
+361 
-374 VERYHR
+374 
-380 ALGIKLADGDQPV
+380 
-393 RTLSGGNQQKVLL
+393 
-406 ARCLEANPLLL
+406 
-417 IVDEP
+417 
-422 TRGVD
+422 
-427 VSARAD
+427 
-433 IYQLLKSVAAQ
+433 
-444 NVAVLMISSDVD
+444 
-456 EFIGLAD
+456 IGA
-463 RVLVMHQGRY
+463 
-473 SGELAGAFNGLLVV
+473 LAGAFNGLLVV

-518 GLPDSLKSLSEPAFI
+518 GLPNSLKAPSEPAFI
-533 GVSPLGWLV
+533 GISPLGWLV

-549 GWLLSR
+549 GWILSR

-707 QVARFPERKSKE
+707 RVAPFPERKNKE

>member
-1 MKPLLEARQIRKQF
+1 MKTLLKNRELSAFFAIVALFVVLVALNPAYFSLQTLAMIFASSQILCLLALGATLVMLTRNIDV
-15 SGVAVLKGIDFTL
+15 SVGSTVGLCAISVGVALN
-28 CAGQVHAL
+28 
-36 MGGNGAGKS
+36 NGYGLA
-45 TLMKIIAGV
+45 TAI
-54 ETPDSGELT
+54 
-63 IGDRAFARL
+63 AFA
-72 SPALAHQLGI
+72 LAI
-82 YLVPQEPMLFPNLSV
+82 
-97 RENILFRLPKRA
+97 
-109 DTTARLQE
+109 
-117 KLQQLNC
+117 
-124 QINLDA
+124 
-130 SASTLEVADQQ
+130 
-141 MVEIL
+141 
-146 RGLMREARI
+146 
-155 LILDEPTASLTPG
+155 
-168 ETERLF
+168 
-174 SQIRALQA
+174 
-182 LDVGIVFISHKL
+182 
-194 PEIRQ
+194 
-199 LASHISVMRDGAVVL
+199 GA
-214 SGETATYRDEQL
+214 
-226 ISAMTPASRDHTLS
+226 
-240 DTQKLWLALPGNRR
+240 
-254 TQAQDFPVLRVEDLT
+254 
-269 GEGFIDL
+269 
-276 NLEIRAGEIVGLA
+276 
-289 GLVGSGRTEFAET
+289 
-302 LYGLRPPRAGRI
+302 
-314 WLENREISNDS
+314 
-325 TRARLASG
+325 
-333 LVYLP
+333 
-338 EDRQVSGLFLD
+338 
-349 APVRWNTVMFNQ
+349 
-361 PSWWQQGKREAAV
+361 
-374 VERYHR
+374 
-380 ALGIKLADGDQPV
+380 
-393 RTLSGGNQQKVLL
+393 
-406 ARCLEANPLLL
+406 
-417 IVDEP
+417 
-422 TRGVD
+422 
-427 VSARAD
+427 
-433 IYQLLKSVAAQ
+433 
-444 NVAVLMISSDVD
+444 
-456 EFIGLAD
+456 
-463 RVLVMHQGRY
+463 
-473 SGELAGAFNGLLVV
+473 LAGAFNGLLVV

-555 TAFGRDFY
+555 TDFGRDFY

>member
-1 MKPLLEARQIRKQF
+1 MKTLLKNRELSAFFAIVALFVVLVALNPAYFSLQTLAMIFASSQILCLLALGATLVMLTRNIDV
-15 SGVAVLKGIDFTL
+15 SVGSTVGLCAIAVGVALN
-28 CAGQVHAL
+28 
-36 MGGNGAGKS
+36 NGYGLA
-45 TLMKIIAGV
+45 TAI
-54 ETPDSGELT
+54 
-63 IGDRAFARL
+63 AFAL
-72 SPALAHQLGI
+72 AIGAL
-82 YLVPQEPMLFPNLSV
+82 
-97 RENILFRLPKRA
+97 
-109 DTTARLQE
+109 T
-117 KLQQLNC
+117 
-124 QINLDA
+124 
-130 SASTLEVADQQ
+130 
-141 MVEIL
+141 
-146 RGLMREARI
+146 
-155 LILDEPTASLTPG
+155 
-168 ETERLF
+168 
-174 SQIRALQA
+174 
-182 LDVGIVFISHKL
+182 
-194 PEIRQ
+194 
-199 LASHISVMRDGAVVL
+199 
-214 SGETATYRDEQL
+214 
-226 ISAMTPASRDHTLS
+226 
-240 DTQKLWLALPGNRR
+240 
-254 TQAQDFPVLRVEDLT
+254 
-269 GEGFIDL
+269 
-276 NLEIRAGEIVGLA
+276 
-289 GLVGSGRTEFAET
+289 
-302 LYGLRPPRAGRI
+302 
-314 WLENREISNDS
+314 
-325 TRARLASG
+325 
-333 LVYLP
+333 
-338 EDRQVSGLFLD
+338 
-349 APVRWNTVMFNQ
+349 
-361 PSWWQQGKREAAV
+361 
-374 VERYHR
+374 
-380 ALGIKLADGDQPV
+380 
-393 RTLSGGNQQKVLL
+393 
-406 ARCLEANPLLL
+406 
-417 IVDEP
+417 
-422 TRGVD
+422 
-427 VSARAD
+427 
-433 IYQLLKSVAAQ
+433 
-444 NVAVLMISSDVD
+444 
-456 EFIGLAD
+456 
-463 RVLVMHQGRY
+463 
-473 SGELAGAFNGLLVV
+473 GAFNGLLVV

>member
-1 MKPLLEARQIRKQF
+1 MKTLLKNRELSAFFAIVALFVVLVALNPAYFSLQTLAMIFASSQILCLLALGATLVMLTRNIDV
-15 SGVAVLKGIDFTL
+15 SVGSTVGLCAIAIGVALN
-28 CAGQVHAL
+28 
-36 MGGNGAGKS
+36 NGYGLA
-45 TLMKIIAGV
+45 TAI
-54 ETPDSGELT
+54 
-63 IGDRAFARL
+63 AFA
-72 SPALAHQLGI
+72 LAI
-82 YLVPQEPMLFPNLSV
+82 
-97 RENILFRLPKRA
+97 
-109 DTTARLQE
+109 
-117 KLQQLNC
+117 
-124 QINLDA
+124 
-130 SASTLEVADQQ
+130 
-141 MVEIL
+141 
-146 RGLMREARI
+146 
-155 LILDEPTASLTPG
+155 
-168 ETERLF
+168 
-174 SQIRALQA
+174 
-182 LDVGIVFISHKL
+182 
-194 PEIRQ
+194 
-199 LASHISVMRDGAVVL
+199 GA
-214 SGETATYRDEQL
+214 
-226 ISAMTPASRDHTLS
+226 
-240 DTQKLWLALPGNRR
+240 
-254 TQAQDFPVLRVEDLT
+254 
-269 GEGFIDL
+269 
-276 NLEIRAGEIVGLA
+276 
-289 GLVGSGRTEFAET
+289 
-302 LYGLRPPRAGRI
+302 
-314 WLENREISNDS
+314 
-325 TRARLASG
+325 
-333 LVYLP
+333 
-338 EDRQVSGLFLD
+338 
-349 APVRWNTVMFNQ
+349 
-361 PSWWQQGKREAAV
+361 
-374 VERYHR
+374 
-380 ALGIKLADGDQPV
+380 
-393 RTLSGGNQQKVLL
+393 
-406 ARCLEANPLLL
+406 
-417 IVDEP
+417 
-422 TRGVD
+422 
-427 VSARAD
+427 
-433 IYQLLKSVAAQ
+433 
-444 NVAVLMISSDVD
+444 
-456 EFIGLAD
+456 
-463 RVLVMHQGRY
+463 
-473 SGELAGAFNGLLVV
+473 LAGAFNGLLVV
-487 GLRIPAIVAT
+487 GLRIPAIAAT

>member
-1 MKPLLEARQIRKQF
+1 MKTLLKNRELSAFFAIVALFVVLVALNPAYFSLQTLAMFFASSQILCLLALGATLVMLTRNIDV
-15 SGVAVLKGIDFTL
+15 SVGSTVGLCAIAVGVALN
-28 CAGQVHAL
+28 
-36 MGGNGAGKS
+36 NGYGLA
-45 TLMKIIAGV
+45 TAI
-54 ETPDSGELT
+54 
-63 IGDRAFARL
+63 AFA
-72 SPALAHQLGI
+72 LAI
-82 YLVPQEPMLFPNLSV
+82 
-97 RENILFRLPKRA
+97 
-109 DTTARLQE
+109 
-117 KLQQLNC
+117 
-124 QINLDA
+124 
-130 SASTLEVADQQ
+130 
-141 MVEIL
+141 
-146 RGLMREARI
+146 
-155 LILDEPTASLTPG
+155 
-168 ETERLF
+168 
-174 SQIRALQA
+174 
-182 LDVGIVFISHKL
+182 
-194 PEIRQ
+194 
-199 LASHISVMRDGAVVL
+199 GA
-214 SGETATYRDEQL
+214 
-226 ISAMTPASRDHTLS
+226 
-240 DTQKLWLALPGNRR
+240 
-254 TQAQDFPVLRVEDLT
+254 
-269 GEGFIDL
+269 
-276 NLEIRAGEIVGLA
+276 
-289 GLVGSGRTEFAET
+289 
-302 LYGLRPPRAGRI
+302 
-314 WLENREISNDS
+314 
-325 TRARLASG
+325 
-333 LVYLP
+333 
-338 EDRQVSGLFLD
+338 
-349 APVRWNTVMFNQ
+349 
-361 PSWWQQGKREAAV
+361 
-374 VERYHR
+374 
-380 ALGIKLADGDQPV
+380 
-393 RTLSGGNQQKVLL
+393 
-406 ARCLEANPLLL
+406 
-417 IVDEP
+417 
-422 TRGVD
+422 
-427 VSARAD
+427 
-433 IYQLLKSVAAQ
+433 
-444 NVAVLMISSDVD
+444 
-456 EFIGLAD
+456 
-463 RVLVMHQGRY
+463 
-473 SGELAGAFNGLLVV
+473 LAGAFNGLLVV

>member
-1 MKPLLEARQIRKQF
+1 MKTLLKNRELSAFFAIVALFVVLVALNPAYFSLQTLAMIFASSQILCLLALGATLVMLTRNIDV
-15 SGVAVLKGIDFTL
+15 SVGSTVGLCAIAVGVALN
-28 CAGQVHAL
+28 
-36 MGGNGAGKS
+36 NGYGLA
-45 TLMKIIAGV
+45 TAI
-54 ETPDSGELT
+54 
-63 IGDRAFARL
+63 AFA
-72 SPALAHQLGI
+72 LAI
-82 YLVPQEPMLFPNLSV
+82 
-97 RENILFRLPKRA
+97 
-109 DTTARLQE
+109 
-117 KLQQLNC
+117 
-124 QINLDA
+124 
-130 SASTLEVADQQ
+130 
-141 MVEIL
+141 
-146 RGLMREARI
+146 
-155 LILDEPTASLTPG
+155 
-168 ETERLF
+168 
-174 SQIRALQA
+174 
-182 LDVGIVFISHKL
+182 
-194 PEIRQ
+194 
-199 LASHISVMRDGAVVL
+199 GA
-214 SGETATYRDEQL
+214 
-226 ISAMTPASRDHTLS
+226 
-240 DTQKLWLALPGNRR
+240 
-254 TQAQDFPVLRVEDLT
+254 
-269 GEGFIDL
+269 
-276 NLEIRAGEIVGLA
+276 
-289 GLVGSGRTEFAET
+289 
-302 LYGLRPPRAGRI
+302 
-314 WLENREISNDS
+314 
-325 TRARLASG
+325 
-333 LVYLP
+333 
-338 EDRQVSGLFLD
+338 
-349 APVRWNTVMFNQ
+349 
-361 PSWWQQGKREAAV
+361 
-374 VERYHR
+374 
-380 ALGIKLADGDQPV
+380 
-393 RTLSGGNQQKVLL
+393 
-406 ARCLEANPLLL
+406 
-417 IVDEP
+417 
-422 TRGVD
+422 
-427 VSARAD
+427 
-433 IYQLLKSVAAQ
+433 
-444 NVAVLMISSDVD
+444 
-456 EFIGLAD
+456 
-463 RVLVMHQGRY
+463 
-473 SGELAGAFNGLLVV
+473 LAGAFNGLLVV
-487 GLRIPAIVAT
+487 GLRTPAIVAT

>member
-1 MKPLLEARQIRKQF
+1 MKTLLKNRELSAFFAIVALFAVLVALNPAYFSLQTLAMIFASSQILCLLALGATLVMLTRNIDV
-15 SGVAVLKGIDFTL
+15 SVGSTVGLCAIAVGVALN
-28 CAGQVHAL
+28 
-36 MGGNGAGKS
+36 NGYGLA
-45 TLMKIIAGV
+45 TAI
-54 ETPDSGELT
+54 
-63 IGDRAFARL
+63 AFA
-72 SPALAHQLGI
+72 LAI
-82 YLVPQEPMLFPNLSV
+82 
-97 RENILFRLPKRA
+97 
-109 DTTARLQE
+109 
-117 KLQQLNC
+117 
-124 QINLDA
+124 
-130 SASTLEVADQQ
+130 
-141 MVEIL
+141 
-146 RGLMREARI
+146 
-155 LILDEPTASLTPG
+155 
-168 ETERLF
+168 
-174 SQIRALQA
+174 
-182 LDVGIVFISHKL
+182 
-194 PEIRQ
+194 
-199 LASHISVMRDGAVVL
+199 GA
-214 SGETATYRDEQL
+214 
-226 ISAMTPASRDHTLS
+226 
-240 DTQKLWLALPGNRR
+240 
-254 TQAQDFPVLRVEDLT
+254 
-269 GEGFIDL
+269 
-276 NLEIRAGEIVGLA
+276 
-289 GLVGSGRTEFAET
+289 
-302 LYGLRPPRAGRI
+302 
-314 WLENREISNDS
+314 
-325 TRARLASG
+325 
-333 LVYLP
+333 
-338 EDRQVSGLFLD
+338 
-349 APVRWNTVMFNQ
+349 
-361 PSWWQQGKREAAV
+361 
-374 VERYHR
+374 
-380 ALGIKLADGDQPV
+380 
-393 RTLSGGNQQKVLL
+393 
-406 ARCLEANPLLL
+406 
-417 IVDEP
+417 
-422 TRGVD
+422 
-427 VSARAD
+427 
-433 IYQLLKSVAAQ
+433 
-444 NVAVLMISSDVD
+444 
-456 EFIGLAD
+456 
-463 RVLVMHQGRY
+463 
-473 SGELAGAFNGLLVV
+473 LAGAFNGLLVV

-542 LALLLAG
+542 LALLLSG
-549 GWLLSR
+549 TWLLSR

-659 LPAWWNDFIAGL
+659 LPAWWNDFIADL

>member
-1 MKPLLEARQIRKQF
+1 MKRLLKNRELSAFFAIVAPFVVLVALNPAYFSLQTLAMIFASSQILCLLALGATLVMLTRNIDV
-15 SGVAVLKGIDFTL
+15 SVGSTVGLCAITVGVALN
-28 CAGQVHAL
+28 
-36 MGGNGAGKS
+36 NGYGLA
-45 TLMKIIAGV
+45 TAI
-54 ETPDSGELT
+54 
-63 IGDRAFARL
+63 AFA
-72 SPALAHQLGI
+72 LAI
-82 YLVPQEPMLFPNLSV
+82 
-97 RENILFRLPKRA
+97 
-109 DTTARLQE
+109 
-117 KLQQLNC
+117 
-124 QINLDA
+124 
-130 SASTLEVADQQ
+130 
-141 MVEIL
+141 
-146 RGLMREARI
+146 
-155 LILDEPTASLTPG
+155 
-168 ETERLF
+168 
-174 SQIRALQA
+174 
-182 LDVGIVFISHKL
+182 
-194 PEIRQ
+194 
-199 LASHISVMRDGAVVL
+199 GA
-214 SGETATYRDEQL
+214 
-226 ISAMTPASRDHTLS
+226 
-240 DTQKLWLALPGNRR
+240 
-254 TQAQDFPVLRVEDLT
+254 
-269 GEGFIDL
+269 
-276 NLEIRAGEIVGLA
+276 
-289 GLVGSGRTEFAET
+289 
-302 LYGLRPPRAGRI
+302 
-314 WLENREISNDS
+314 
-325 TRARLASG
+325 
-333 LVYLP
+333 
-338 EDRQVSGLFLD
+338 
-349 APVRWNTVMFNQ
+349 
-361 PSWWQQGKREAAV
+361 
-374 VERYHR
+374 
-380 ALGIKLADGDQPV
+380 
-393 RTLSGGNQQKVLL
+393 
-406 ARCLEANPLLL
+406 
-417 IVDEP
+417 
-422 TRGVD
+422 
-427 VSARAD
+427 
-433 IYQLLKSVAAQ
+433 
-444 NVAVLMISSDVD
+444 
-456 EFIGLAD
+456 
-463 RVLVMHQGRY
+463 
-473 SGELAGAFNGLLVV
+473 LAGAFNGLLVV

-518 GLPDSLKSLSEPAFI
+518 GLPDSLKSLSEPAFL